1 MNAYKNQHYMAP
13 CSEILSMDLEGITCS
28 SPGGNGDATEGQL
41 SLPVPG
47 DLLDDPILLEDLLQ
61 Q

>member
-1 MNAYKNQHYMAP
+1 MNTHMNKTYITP
-13 CSEILSMDLEGITCS
+13 CSEFLSMDLEGITCS
-28 SPGGNGDATEGQL
+28 SMPGGDATEGQL
-41 SLPVPG
+41 SVPG

>member
-13 CSEILSMDLEGITCS
+13 CSEFLSMDLEGITCS
-28 SPGGNGDATEGQL
+28 SPGGNGGYSEGEL

-47 DLLDDPILLEDLLQ
+47 DLLDDPIFIEDILQ
-61 Q
+61 